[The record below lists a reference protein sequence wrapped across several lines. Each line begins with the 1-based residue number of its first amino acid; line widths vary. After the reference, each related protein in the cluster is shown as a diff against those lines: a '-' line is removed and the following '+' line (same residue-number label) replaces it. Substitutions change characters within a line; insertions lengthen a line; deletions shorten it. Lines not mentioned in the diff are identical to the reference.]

1 MPRCRTSIFSGAW
14 DPNCQG
20 GKRPERRIT
29 YSFPFPSFLVPAGGS
44 SSAAR
49 VCPSSSASRLQ
60 VRTNQSNYV
69 ARSQRT
75 HRCTVISSKSV
86 SAMINCLGWFTERI
100 EEVRGGTKG
109 SRWLNYREANAFPDI
124 IPRAWSRNDTPKETL
139 NYSTCDSILLVH
151 RLHPAVGNQARGQS
165 PNGIFWCSL
174 TTSERDIHFAFVP
187 FTLTP

>member
-1 MPRCRTSIFSGAW
+1 MQNLDFLQSLGPKLSGREAA
-14 DPNCQG
+14 
-20 GKRPERRIT
+20 RAEET

-49 VCPSSSASRLQ
+49 VCPSSSTSRLQ

-86 SAMINCLGWFTERI
+86 SAMIDGLGWFTERR
-100 EEVRGGTKG
+100 EVRGGTKG

-139 NYSTCDSILLVH
+139 NYLTCDSILLVH